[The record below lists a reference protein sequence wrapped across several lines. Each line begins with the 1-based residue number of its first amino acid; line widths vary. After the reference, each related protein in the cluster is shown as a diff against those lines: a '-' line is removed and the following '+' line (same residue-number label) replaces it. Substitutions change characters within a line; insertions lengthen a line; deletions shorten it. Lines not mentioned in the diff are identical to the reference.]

1 MNSPAR
7 SHDSREL
14 QFFPLRR
21 ILPKAIDRPL
31 RSKGDVHD
39 ERQMVRGRPRRPCP
53 GGLRR
58 SNPHVLTREYVVEP
72 DEGKKRRKGGREV
85 TTHVAE
91 CVREATAHRTVDAR
105 AGERIEITAHHQR
118 LGAVGVLDPL
128 GRQERTR
135 LLETFAPVEAQ
146 VRIHKMKLV
155 RADFDFGPLRR
166 ARFERLPRWQGVS
179 LGERWS

>member
-1 MNSPAR
+1 MS
-7 SHDSREL
+7 
-14 QFFPLRR
+14 
-21 ILPKAIDRPL
+21 
-31 RSKGDVHD
+31 
-39 ERQMVRGRPRRPCP
+39 

-85 TTHVAE
+85 TRTHAE

-118 LGAVGVLDPL
+118 LAVGVLDPL
-128 GRQERTR
+128 GRRR
-135 LLETFAPVEAQ
+135 AHALARDVRAGRGS

-155 RADFDFGPLRR
+155 RADFGFGPLRR
-166 ARFERLPRWQGVS
+166 ARFE
-179 LGERWS
+179 